1 MTIAIAVLV
10 SVGRHPASGRAR
22 RADRDARALEL
33 ALRLSPSAMPLVIH
47 AGDPREPALRD
58 YLGMGITSLTV
69 LDLPADADPIPALI
83 EHLKIRRPR
92 LVLTGTGAEAGEC
105 SGMVPYA
112 LAAALDAAIAADIA
126 DATLAGDS
134 LDLLQALPRGRRRRL
149 SAALPAVVTVGSAAP
164 AARPFAF
171 GPARRGRNEVVE
183 AAAVPDAERAA
194 WQLRPA
200 RARPKRLKVASGG
213 GSAAER
219 LRAATEIAAGRGR
232 LLVDPP
238 PAEAARAI
246 WDYLRDEGIVRSSSP
261 GV

>member
-1 MTIAIAVLV
+1 MTLDIAVLV
-10 SVGRHPASGRAR
+10 SIGRHPTSGRAR

-33 ALRLSPSAMPLVIH
+33 ALRLSPAAQPQVIH

-58 YLGMGITSLTV
+58 YLGMGIGSLTV
-69 LDLPADADPIPALI
+69 LDLPADADPIPALV
-83 EHLKIRRPR
+83 EHLKTLRPR
-92 LVLTGTGAEAGEC
+92 LVLAGAGAEAGEC

-126 DATLAGDS
+126 EVALGGDCVE
-134 LDLLQALPRGRRRRL
+134 LLQALPRGRRRRL
-149 SAALPAVVTVGSAAP
+149 SAPLPAVVTIGSGAP
-164 AARPFAF
+164 PARPFAF
-171 GPARRGRNEVVE
+171 GAARRGRIEVVA
-183 AAAVPDAERAA
+183 AAAVPDDERAQ
-194 WQLRPA
+194 WRLRPA
-200 RARPKRLKVASGG
+200 RPRPKRLKVAGG

-246 WDYLRDEGIVRSSSP
+246 WDYLRAEGIVRS
-261 GV
+261 

>member
-22 RADRDARALEL
+22 RADRDARAVEL
-33 ALRLSPSAMPLVIH
+33 ALRLSPAVRPLVIH

-58 YLGMGITSLTV
+58 YLGMGIDRLTV
-69 LDLPADADPIPALI
+69 LDLPADADPIPALV
-83 EHLKIRRPR
+83 EYLKKVRPQ
-92 LVLTGTGAEAGEC
+92 LVLAGTGAEAGEC
-105 SGMVPYA
+105 SGVVPYA

-126 DATLAGDS
+126 EIVLAGDR

-149 SAALPAVVTVGSAAP
+149 STALPAVVTVGSAAP
-164 AARPFAF
+164 PARPFAY
-171 GPARRGRNEVVE
+171 GPARRGRIEVVR
-183 AAAVPDAERAA
+183 AAAVPDAERAV

-200 RARPKRLKVASGG
+200 RPRPKRLKVASGG

-238 PAEAARAI
+238 PADAALAI
-246 WDYLRDEGIVRSSSP
+246 WDYLRDEGIVRS
-261 GV
+261 

>member
-1 MTIAIAVLV
+1 MTIAVLV

-33 ALRLSPSAMPLVIH
+33 ALRLSPSARPLVIH

-58 YLGMGITSLTV
+58 YLGMGIESLTV
-69 LDLPADADPIPALI
+69 LDLPADADPVPALV
-83 EHLKIRRPR
+83 EHLKKARPR
-92 LVLTGTGAEAGEC
+92 LVLAGAGAEAGEG
-105 SGMVPYA
+105 SGVVPYA
-112 LAAALDAAIAADIA
+112 VAAALDAAIAADIA
-126 DATLAGDS
+126 DVALAGDR

-164 AARPFAF
+164 PARPFAF
-171 GPARRGRNEVVE
+171 GPARRGRIEVIK
-183 AAAVPDAERAA
+183 AAAAPDAERAG
-194 WQLRPA
+194 WRLRPA

-213 GSAAER
+213 GAAER
-219 LRAATEIAAGRGR
+219 LRAATEVAAGRGR

-246 WDYLRDEGIVRSSSP
+246 WDYLLAEGIVR
-261 GV
+261 

>member
-33 ALRLSPSAMPLVIH
+33 ALRLSPSARPLVIH
-47 AGDPREPALRD
+47 AGDPQEPALRD
-58 YLGMGITSLTV
+58 YLGMGIGSLTV

-83 EHLKIRRPR
+83 EHLKILRPR

-105 SGMVPYA
+105 SGTVPYA

-126 DATLAGDS
+126 DAALAGDS
-134 LDLLQALPRGRRRRL
+134 IDLLQALPRGRRRRL
-149 SAALPAVVTVGSAAP
+149 SAPLPAVLTVGSAAP
-164 AARPFAF
+164 PARPFAY
-171 GPARRGRNEVVE
+171 GPAHRGRIEVVE
-183 AAAVPDAERAA
+183 AAAVPDAERPA
-194 WQLRPA
+194 WELRPA
-200 RARPKRLKVASGG
+200 RVRPKRLNVASG

-238 PAEAARAI
+238 PADAARAI
-246 WDYLRDEGIVRSSSP
+246 WDYLRDEGIVRSRPP
-261 GV
+261 GA

>member
-1 MTIAIAVLV
+1 M
-10 SVGRHPASGRAR
+10 PAT
-22 RADRDARALEL
+22 
-33 ALRLSPSAMPLVIH
+33 
-47 AGDPREPALRD
+47 PREPALRD
-58 YLGMGITSLTV
+58 YLGMGVESLTV
-69 LDLPADADPIPALI
+69 LDLPSDADPIPALV
-83 EHLKIRRPR
+83 EYLTKLRPQ
-92 LVLTGTGAEAGEC
+92 LVLAGASAEAGEC

-126 DATLAGDS
+126 DIALAGDR

-149 SAALPAVVTVGSAAP
+149 SAALPAVITVGSAAP
-164 AARPFAF
+164 SARPFAY
-171 GPARRGRNEVVE
+171 GPARRGRIEVVE
-183 AAAVPDAERAA
+183 AAALPDAERAA

-246 WDYLRDEGIVRSSSP
+246 WDYLRDEGIVRSRPS
-261 GV
+261 GA

>member
-1 MTIAIAVLV
+1 MTAEIAVLV

-33 ALRLSPSAMPLVIH
+33 ALRLSPARQPLVIH

-58 YLGMGITSLTV
+58 YLGMGIESLTV
-69 LDLPADADPIPALI
+69 LNLPPEADPIPALV
-83 EHLKIRRPR
+83 EHLKTVRPA
-92 LVLTGTGAEAGEC
+92 LVLAGTAAEAGE
-105 SGMVPYA
+105 GGGALPYA
-112 LAAALDAAIAADIA
+112 VAAALDAAIAADIA
-126 DATLAGDS
+126 EIALAGDR

-164 AARPFAF
+164 PARPFAY
-171 GPARRGRNEVVE
+171 GLARRGSIEVVA

-213 GSAAER
+213 SAAER
-219 LRAATEIAAGRGR
+219 LRAATDVAAGRGR
-232 LLVDPP
+232 LLVNP
-238 PAEAARAI
+238 PADEAARAI
-246 WDYLRDEGIVRSSSP
+246 WDYLRDEGIVRS
-261 GV
+261 

>member
-1 MTIAIAVLV
+1 MTLAIAVLV

-33 ALRLSPSAMPLVIH
+33 ALRLSPAARPLVIH
-47 AGDPREPALRD
+47 AGDPGEPALRD
-58 YLGMGITSLTV
+58 YLGMGIESLTV
-69 LDLPADADPIPALI
+69 LDLPSGADPIPALA
-83 EHLKIRRPR
+83 EHLKMLRPQ
-92 LVLTGTGAEAGEC
+92 LVLAGTGAEAGEC

-126 DATLAGDS
+126 DIALAGDR

-149 SAALPAVVTVGSAAP
+149 SAPLPAVITVGSAGP

-171 GPARRGRNEVVE
+171 GPARRGRIDIVA
-183 AAAVPDAERAA
+183 AAAVPDSERAA

-213 GSAAER
+213 SAAER
-219 LRAATEIAAGRGR
+219 LRAATEVAAGRGR

-246 WDYLRDEGIVRSSSP
+246 WDYLRDEGIVRS
-261 GV
+261 